1 MFSVLFP
8 GQGSQSVGMARELY
22 DNFDY
27 VKKLFNEAED
37 ALNLPIKKIIFDG
50 PKELLNET
58 ENTQPA
64 IFLVSYSIFNVI
76 KNETSFDINKANFF
90 AGHSLGEY
98 TALALAE
105 FVSYRDALKIISVR
119 GDSMQKAVE
128 NSNSTMAAVLTSDLK
143 QTIDAVEKLNNQGIS
158 INISNFNDASQIV
171 IGGLKDDIDYLK
183 SNPIDL
189 SAKRIIPLDVAGA
202 FHTKFVSP
210 AKQEVQNVVD
220 KVEFSDGK
228 FDVYMNVD
236 AKIAEI
242 KTIKQRLVDQI
253 DNSVMFYDQIL
264 NIENI
269 AKPEKWYHIG
279 PGNVTAGMVKKS
291 ISSES
296 IEIINSL
303 DSLNNI

>member
-1 MFSVLFP
+1 MNWVAMFP
-8 GQGSQSVGMARELY
+8 GQGSQQAGMGEELLDLY
-22 DNFDY
+22 PDLLIEDFEETLGWSLKETILNSDQSEITKTNIAQPYIFAISY
-27 VKKLFNEAED
+27 CYGLEAFKKL
-37 ALNLPIKKIIFDG
+37 G
-50 PKELLNET
+50 TPKVG
-58 ENTQPA
+58 
-64 IFLVSYSIFNVI
+64 I
-76 KNETSFDINKANFF
+76 
-90 AGHSLGEY
+90 GHSLGEY

-105 FVSYRDALKIISVR
+105 FISYSDALKIISVR

-143 QTIDAVEKLNNQGIS
+143 QTIDAVETLNNQGIS
-158 INISNFNDASQIV
+158 INISNYNDASQIV

-236 AKIAEI
+236 AKIADI

-264 NIENI
+264 NIKNI

>member
-1 MFSVLFP
+1 MFP
-8 GQGSQSVGMARELY
+8 GQGSQQAGMGEELLDLY
-22 DNFDY
+22 PDLLIEEFEETLGWSLKETILQSDQSEITKTNIAQPYIFAISY
-27 VKKLFNEAED
+27 CYGLEAFKKL
-37 ALNLPIKKIIFDG
+37 G
-50 PKELLNET
+50 TPKVG
-58 ENTQPA
+58 
-64 IFLVSYSIFNVI
+64 I
-76 KNETSFDINKANFF
+76 
-90 AGHSLGEY
+90 GHSLGEY

-105 FVSYRDALKIISVR
+105 FISYRDALKIISVR

-158 INISNFNDASQIV
+158 INISNYNDGTQIV

-189 SAKRIIPLDVAGA
+189 GAKRVIPLDVAGA
-202 FHTKFVSP
+202 FHSKFVSS
-210 AKQEVQNVVD
+210 AKQEVQNIVD
-220 KVEFSDGK
+220 KVDFSEGK

-236 AKIAEI
+236 ANIADLT
-242 KTIKQRLVDQI
+242 TIKQRLVDQI

-269 AKPEKWYHIG
+269 VNPEKWYHIG

-291 ISSES
+291 ISSKG

-303 DSLNNI
+303 DSLNTV

>member
-1 MFSVLFP
+1 MFP
-8 GQGSQSVGMARELY
+8 GQGSQQAGMGEELLDLY
-22 DNFDY
+22 PDLLIEEFEETLGWSLKETILQSDQSEITKTNIAQPYIFAISY
-27 VKKLFNEAED
+27 CYGLEAFKKL
-37 ALNLPIKKIIFDG
+37 G
-50 PKELLNET
+50 TPKVG
-58 ENTQPA
+58 
-64 IFLVSYSIFNVI
+64 I
-76 KNETSFDINKANFF
+76 
-90 AGHSLGEY
+90 GHSLGEY

-105 FVSYRDALKIISVR
+105 FISYRDALKIISVR

-143 QTIDAVEKLNNQGIS
+143 QTIDAVETLNNQGIS
-158 INISNFNDASQIV
+158 INISNFNDGTQIV

-189 SAKRIIPLDVAGA
+189 GAKRVIPLDVSGA
-202 FHTKFVSP
+202 FHSKFVSP
-210 AKQEVQNVVD
+210 AKQEVQNIVD
-220 KVEFSDGK
+220 KVEFSEGK

-236 AKIAEI
+236 ANIADLT
-242 KTIKQRLVDQI
+242 TIKQRLVDQI

-269 AKPEKWYHIG
+269 LNPEKWYHIG

-291 ISSES
+291 ISSKG

-303 DSLNNI
+303 DSLNTI